1 MVWFS
6 ECKEKTA
13 ASGQHTPLYFLNQQL
28 LWGLLLL
35 GLVPLLLSGGLGYQ
49 RSEQSL
55 RVKTELYL
63 AAQAEAVIDKID
75 RNLFERYGDVQ
86 MIALNPS
93 VRGSPEVATAA
104 ANAYARAYGFY
115 DLMIAVDMQGKIV
128 ASNTVSGDGRRIA
141 SEKLLGQSVAGA
153 AWFKKVSAGA
163 LTSGQTYY
171 ADAAKDPLLEAA
183 LGQAE
188 ISLLFAAP
196 IVNEQGKIV
205 RVWANFAS
213 YERVVNAIAHAAE
226 NRLHQ
231 SGYKKVHLQVV
242 DKQGRVL
249 SDSLGQSFGSSL
261 LAKNSAAV
269 QALMAGNSGVLTEI
283 NHGDEELVAF
293 ATSKGTLGFAG
304 YGWGVLV
311 RQDTDEAF
319 ASVRDLGRA
328 LLISLLI
335 AIPLVIWLALAIS
348 RRFQRMTLQREQ
360 NLIRDAALQDFTST
374 VHRALELAE
383 SDSDAAGIISEAI
396 EIGLPQRATGLLMS
410 DSSTAHLSVMSS
422 SKNYT
427 TNCACGV
434 SSPVQCLAFRRG
446 QVQRFN
452 DGSALD
458 VCRYMRG
465 REGGDCSAVCIPLTS
480 IGQAVGILH
489 IVGPAGHLPNED
501 EMLRATAIAAHSGMR
516 LGVLRVMS
524 ESQLQARTDPL
535 TGLLNRRSLENQA
548 ARALALPEP
557 ACVAFAD
564 IDHFKRLNDSY
575 GHDTGDRALR
585 LFARVLRE
593 ALRPG
598 DIIGRFGG
606 EEFVVVFPSTDEA
619 GGLCGLDRV
628 RAALECRIA
637 IAGLPVFT
645 ASFGL
650 ATAYGP
656 IEFNELVRTA
666 DMALLEA
673 KRTGRNKVC
682 IAGKLSQPVEDAPP
696 DPFEPAKASAALLA
710 EPVYGCR
717 REIEEESRGSG
728 PILST

>member
-1 MVWFS
+1 MNMTWLS
-6 ECKEKTA
+6 SLKEKIP
-13 ASGQHTPLYFLNQQL
+13 ASASTSALYSLNRQL

-35 GLVPLLLSGGLGYQ
+35 GLIPLLLTGGLGYQ

-93 VRGSPEVATAA
+93 VLGLPEVATAA
-104 ANAYARAYGFY
+104 ANAYVRAYGFY
-115 DLMIAVDMQGKIV
+115 DLMIAVDMQGNIV

-141 SEKLLGQSVAGA
+141 SERLLGRSVAGA
-153 AWFKKVSAGA
+153 AWFKTISAGA
-163 LTSGQTYY
+163 LSSGQTYY
-171 ADAAKDPLLEAA
+171 ADAAKDPLLAAA

-196 IVNEQGKIV
+196 IFNEQGEIV
-205 RVWANFAS
+205 RIWANFAS
-213 YERVVNAIAHAAE
+213 YERVVKAIVNAAE

-231 SGYKKVHLQVV
+231 SGYEKVHLQVV

-249 SDSLGQSFGSSL
+249 SDSMGQPFGSTL
-261 LAKNSAAV
+261 LAKSSAAV
-269 QALMAGNSGVLTEI
+269 QALMMGNNGVLTEI
-283 NHGDEELVAF
+283 NHGDEELAAF
-293 ATSKGTLGFAG
+293 AASKGALGFAG

-311 RQDTDEAF
+311 RQDVDEAF

-328 LLISLLI
+328 LLMSLLI

-348 RRFQRMTLQREQ
+348 GRFQRMTLEREQ

-383 SDSDAAGIISEAI
+383 SDGDAAAIISEAI

-410 DSSTAHLSVMSS
+410 DSSTAHLSVMSRS
-422 SKNYT
+422 ENYT
-427 TNCACGV
+427 SNCACGV
-434 SSPVQCLAFRRG
+434 TSPVQCLAFRRG

-465 REGGDCSAVCIPLTS
+465 RDIGDCSAVCIPLTS

-489 IVGPAGHLPNED
+489 IVGPAGQLPDDD

-548 ARALALPEP
+548 ARALALAEP

-598 DIIGRFGG
+598 DIVGRFGG
-606 EEFVVVFPSTDEA
+606 EEFVVVFPSTDEV
-619 GGLCGLDRV
+619 GGLSGLERV

-682 IAGKLSQPVEDAPP
+682 IAGKLNQVSEDVPPAPVDL
-696 DPFEPAKASAALLA
+696 AKEILLV
-710 EPVYGCR
+710 EPVYQDVGVK
-717 REIEEESRGSG
+717 
-728 PILST
+728 

>member
-1 MVWFS
+1 MNIALLPKAKRA
-6 ECKEKTA
+6 EPDPHAQIYTL
-13 ASGQHTPLYFLNQQL
+13 GRQL

-35 GLVPLLLSGGLGYQ
+35 GLVPLLLTGGLAYQ

-55 RVKTELYL
+55 REKTGLYL
-63 AAQAEAVIDKID
+63 AGQAESVIDKID

-86 MIALNPS
+86 MIALNAA
-93 VRGSPEVATAA
+93 VRGSPETTAAA
-104 ANAYARAYGFY
+104 ANAYVRAYGFY

-128 ASNTVSGDGRRIA
+128 AANTVSGDGRRIA
-141 SEKLLGQSVAGA
+141 REKLLGSSVAETP
-153 AWFKKVSAGA
+153 WFKQVSSGG
-163 LTSGQTYY
+163 LTAGQTYF

-183 LGQAE
+183 LGQPE
-188 ISLLFAAP
+188 ISLLFVSP

-213 YERVVNAIAHAAE
+213 YERVVSAITHSAE
-226 NRLHQ
+226 DRLRQ
-231 SGYKKVHLQVV
+231 SGYKRIHLQVV

-249 SDSLGQSFGSSL
+249 SDSHGEPFGSKA
-261 LAKNSAAV
+261 LAKNSPAV
-269 QALMAGNSGVLTEI
+269 QALIKGNNGVLTEV
-283 NHGDEELVAF
+283 NRGKEELVGF
-293 ATSKGTLGFAG
+293 AASKGALGFAG
-304 YGWGVLV
+304 YGWGVAV
-311 RQDTDEAF
+311 RQDTEEAF
-319 ASVRDLGRA
+319 ATVRDLGRWI
-328 LLISLLI
+328 LVSLLI

-348 RRFQRMTLQREQ
+348 GRFRRITLQREQ
-360 NLIRDAALQDFTST
+360 KLIRDADLQEFTST

-383 SDSDAAGIISEAI
+383 TDSDAASIVSEAI
-396 EIGLPQRATGLLMS
+396 ELGLPQYATALMMS
-410 DSSTAHLSVMSS
+410 DSSTAHLAIMSQS
-422 SKNYT
+422 QNY
-427 TNCACGV
+427 NASCGCGV
-434 SSPVQCLAFRRG
+434 KSPVQCLAFRRG
-446 QVQRFN
+446 QVQKFN
-452 DGSALD
+452 DNSALD

-465 REGGDCSAVCIPLTS
+465 RESGDCSAVCIPLTS
-480 IGQAVGILH
+480 IGQGVGILH
-489 IVGPAGHLPNED
+489 LIGPAGQLPD
-501 EMLRATAIAAHSGMR
+501 EAEMQRASAIAAHAGMR

-548 ARALALPEP
+548 ARALGLPEP

-585 LFARVLRE
+585 LFARVLKE

-598 DIIGRFGG
+598 DIVGRFGG
-606 EEFVVVFPSTDEA
+606 EEFVVVFPNTDEA
-619 GGLCGLDRV
+619 GALCGLERV

-650 ATAYGP
+650 AAAFGP

-682 IAGKLSQPVEDAPP
+682 IAGKPQMAEEPIVLAAESIKLEVSPLLKVDALCAREDVSL
-696 DPFEPAKASAALLA
+696 KS
-710 EPVYGCR
+710 
-717 REIEEESRGSG
+717 
-728 PILST
+728 